1 MRNAAKWIGT
11 FGLLFVLGSSA
22 AGEEPAAGPKGKSAA
37 APASQSSDDIDPAQ
51 VKTMKPTV
59 IPDDFV
65 SHKGPDGE
73 FSIKSPPSW
82 KAAPAVQGSAVLV
95 LKSDTPGASVNV
107 VVVPSP
113 PGESLKA
120 AMEALP
126 QQLEKQFKGFK
137 LIDSDYVLYCGRPS
151 GRVVYEVEIGNGQ
164 RVRIMQI
171 FVLRGVKDYV
181 VTFAAP
187 ANVYDEAFKE
197 AEPVIAS
204 FDLAGAEPTSQPAR

>member
-11 FGLLFVLGSSA
+11 FGLMFVLGSSA
-22 AGEEPAAGPKGKSAA
+22 AGQEPAAEPAGDSAA
-37 APASQSSDDIDPAQ
+37 TPASQPSDDIDPAQ
-51 VKTMKPTV
+51 VKTMKPAA

-65 SHKGPDGE
+65 THKGPDGE

-82 KAAPAVQGSAVLV
+82 KETPASQASGAMV

-113 PGESLKA
+113 PGEKLKA
-120 AMEALP
+120 AMESVP
-126 QQLEKQFKGFK
+126 GQLEKQFKGFK

-151 GRVVYEVEIGNGQ
+151 GRVVYEVAIGNGQ

-171 FVLRGVKDYV
+171 FVIRGSKDYV

-187 ANVYDEAFKE
+187 ANKYDDAYKA

-204 FDLAGAEPTSQPAR
+204 FDLAGPEPTSRPAR